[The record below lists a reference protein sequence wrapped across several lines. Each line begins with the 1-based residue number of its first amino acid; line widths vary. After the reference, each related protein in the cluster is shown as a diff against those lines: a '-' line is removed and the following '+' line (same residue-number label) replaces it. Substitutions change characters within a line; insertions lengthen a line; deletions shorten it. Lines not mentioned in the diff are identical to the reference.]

1 MDLLVWKLCVW
12 IFDAVGIFQRLIGSF
27 WLLAPRPGA
36 QQRHHEERE
45 RVAHLNRAKDIQILR
60 EQPFNIVSQ
69 ESKLEKLAPGKDPA
83 RLGGHAGIL
92 GQKERTKEGRGGF
105 PGTAVDYDILSN
117 MPFQEHHWAR
127 EDRRPHLKEK
137 SPRVRKVPAF
147 LCKDFDIVTNKYLDN
162 HSEKLRQEKRV
173 NLMEARPS
181 QSSKACKDG
190 ASGVSTEAQ
199 KVYGCPLMGWVRGID
214 TGFAAACSVSLPG
227 AWPQSEHSCSTPSAD
242 SAPELSA
249 QLWSAT
255 LEYENLLN
263 IQKEQHQLEV
273 RRMEAESF
281 RLRQAGL
288 VESKQRCI
296 ELTGKAYLKAASA
309 DTVILGYKNL
319 GITRFR
325 PCNWCAWAF
334 AALSLV
340 LAFVVESYHS
350 EMADQ
355 PGGLQGLTSL
365 GKQLWAL
372 AQLFRQHNRSRRI
385 EPDGRTISERGR
397 CAIGPAGKVSF
408 QDWTDSVITL
418 CDSSMPGVYEVLE
431 DIVQRQPKIALNIE
445 QVVAWENRIVDYE
458 IAPGSERISDSMKM
472 AALVHMLSQLQ
483 SAYAKAAMEEYQ
495 RIEELSMD
503 REVVRSWLRWTVEP
517 RHQFVA
523 NRGHRIVLEAE
534 DKVSYIEELATGDCG
549 GHGVLRDDVP
559 WDAVSPVKDIGAVG
573 ANEDE
578 QPKPV
583 EDDDGRSDLYQPSS
597 REGEDAE
604 PGIFELGEEQG
615 DLPEEMLHEEFEE
628 VGERLGQR
636 SPIKPTAD
644 EVRQHNI
651 SHIPYRSWCGHCV
664 RGKGRALQHQ
674 QNRASRE
681 EAGRARPRV
690 SMDYFQLGKKSDDS
704 ALPLLAIIDEK
715 SQRVFSV
722 ALPGKGVVHQYNT
735 AIVVK
740 LLKCLGLQDAVL
752 KTDTERSLVALRSAA
767 QLRLPGIGFED
778 AVKGADGFT
787 PYERSTG
794 KKWRIEL
801 PEFGECVWYQP
812 LKGERDRSKL
822 EAKFEPGIY
831 LGIQEG
837 TAMRWIG
844 TAEGVVRTWTI
855 KRKPEEEKWRAD
867 ELSSFVGL
875 PWQLRPRIDAQ
886 PDVRRALPDVRLEI
900 DLPEVDDAGE
910 PPMIEKKKKNYVPR
924 GIYIRRDVEL
934 EAYGYTEGCDGCER
948 ARHGLSHKQHSRVCK
963 ERIMAEMSKSD
974 EGKERVRRIKE
985 REERYIVAVQESE
998 ERKKRSAEEQVECEK
1013 GKSAKSDDPGNV
1025 VDAVLGDVSGQV
1037 SEGAVRN
1044 EAALGGGLDS
1054 DMGTAA
1060 GGGGDDVVLMS
1071 DENSAGDDSAP
1082 AMQIGALHV
1091 MSRGQST
1098 DFKEAVR
1105 EASICETAMLLME
1118 EDIEDR
1124 RLLLQVGAISV
1135 QDAYDLGQP
1144 IIAELFSPPRVS
1156 DEARRRGIG
1165 SGVALD
1171 LTTSDEYG
1179 NPWDFTIAEVRK
1191 RAADLIEEDLD
1202 LSTVPDEDWCT
1213 FVDEVSGKALEAS
1226 KVQAARAEEID
1237 YAQRY
1242 QVWTVVDTD
1251 ECYKATG
1258 KPPISTRWI
1267 DLDKGDINRPNY
1279 RSRLVV
1285 QEVRSSE
1292 IEAIFAATPP
1302 LESIRMLLSL
1312 QRSGNERDHKG
1323 RRKKVMFLDV
1333 RRAHWTAKIFRLVY
1347 VQLPDEAGFCPGIGS
1362 PVLFCN
1368 QTRDLQVT
1376 LHGAVHSLQAGASL
1390 EGYVPAQLQ
1399 MKEEE
1404 QRLLLEAKQKE
1415 LELMSS
1421 LVRVRDQ
1428 QIRELQRVVP
1438 KAREEPEA
1446 RLVAD
1451 LRRDK
1456 AQLEQ
1461 QLLAKDRQ
1469 LAAVQ
1474 GLDPAMSDASALQ
1487 LGAKAIQMFHDSMQM
1502 KQDSAILSR
1511 ENEDL
1516 RKEVESLQ
1524 LRVQELDGRVAEK
1537 RAEVKELTST
1547 ISGKMKRTLQL
1558 EEQVEALQ
1566 RERHLALSGSQFQ
1579 LHKVQEQLAA
1589 AQRESRAAQQLAA
1602 DLKAE
1607 VAERDQRFVRQQAA
1621 CTEHETCAQE
1631 MQQRVEELRGKLAK
1645 AEEAMRQLRQSGAF
1659 KDQLLRDMTEQVQAS
1674 ENKLHSFQMGE
1685 LIAGSRPAG
1694 AFAPPAVEALEAAT
1708 PPKSPRGAPGAKAAE
1723 ELRSASQKSPRR
1735 MSSPDSG
1742 TMSGARLS
1750 SFPAIS
1756 SVLLSESYRPHPGDP
1771 LDQQARATGAWGRG
1785 STRPD
1790 TNTRRFDFRFLCA
1803 TLPRK
1808 LPEEPHPTVRCVV
1821 RTSVSAPRAE
1831 LALRGVALCDTRRKI
1846 RKAEHPLEDPI
1857 ALLCVELLEGLDW
1870 AKCVAWSAVFG
1881 HSYRP
1886 MLT

>member
-1 MDLLVWKLCVW
+1 MAAGPDGSAKHRRAALPVFICEYHDEALRCLHFGIRRFKVPFEGLSMVHLDAHPDLSASTTMPAELVMEDPRQACDALRADLGGIAQWILPAVYAGHLRSVWWVRPDWATQIADGDYGVHVGRCLQPARAPQPRHACSRAVPGPGRDLGEQGSGHASGQVEAVEAIKISCPQPYFVEDEIYAAESELRNAKPLRLLVSTLPGATSELPGGQDGSPW
-12 IFDAVGIFQRLIGSF
+12 ILDICFDFFACGNPFLTQVRPDIADAFAEVLNGAAFRQGPASDPMALREDCGRFEAAYAAVLEAAMLGKIRDDDLKGGYKADGDELDDRARYQLKVVLQFLQEKELIEALVALESETGVKYCAPRPERNADGDLPVAGILQSSLDMFSRTSAPEAEVDADSKAAEEALQALSGGACCTGPCEDLSGPEPYSANVTAVCWAGAGLSDLRVIVATVDRRLRLLAGEAVVEYSDLSSPPLGLAAAGEELLVPLGLEIAAPKPRTTMGGETQRLRLALQNGAWEFQRLQSF
-27 WLLAPRPGA
+27 KDHQKQVTCIRFSPDGQHFVTISRDRVANFYRSKSEVASGDFELLGTRTMAGEVTAVCWLDKTTSVLAARDDHELHYFEMG
-36 QQRHHEERE
+36 QKVEERLSVSSLSDGE
-45 RVAHLNRAKDIQILR
+45 DEEGQGNVRVATSKSGFSSSSGEAEEPAQGKARQISEKSEKSGFSDSSSEEEEEAAGGEAVAASKSGRSGLSASSSEESAHVEPINVQVIKAELR
-60 EQPFNIVSQ
+60 PELTGQLIP
-69 ESKLEKLAPGKDPA
+69 LPGKLSAADSAALAVQNA
-83 RLGGHAGIL
+83 R
-92 GQKERTKEGRGGF
+92 RSSVTKKAAPSLRAF
-105 PGTAVDYDILSN
+105 ND
-117 MPFQEHHWAR
+117 Q
-127 EDRRPHLKEK
+127 RRK
-137 SPRVRKVPAF
+137 S
-147 LCKDFDIVTNKYLDN
+147 
-162 HSEKLRQEKRV
+162 
-173 NLMEARPS
+173 
-181 QSSKACKDG
+181 
-190 ASGVSTEAQ
+190 ASGPGGGGSKT
-199 KVYGCPLMGWVRGID
+199 
-214 TGFAAACSVSLPG
+214 TGRRQSRVVVADDEVGGAAEKIERQRRMSMRPAGPDPPKSGSAVPEPPRAASQAPSNALSLPG
-227 AWPQSEHSCSTPSAD
+227 ALPDTSPSPLQPASPTNSHAMTVFSRRTSVAPKMSQNSSAGSQRTLRGWQKFKAELVPNCRLIIRSKIFLLIMFAALLMALFLPDIWILADRDTNTDLDILLTIIFLMFAFEFVIQCIGMRQTYINSFFFYMDILGAFSLLLDMNYIGIQAMLQS
-242 SAPELSA
+242 
-249 QLWSAT
+249 
-255 LEYENLLN
+255 
-263 IQKEQHQLEV
+263 
-273 RRMEAESF
+273 
-281 RLRQAGL
+281 
-288 VESKQRCI
+288 
-296 ELTGKAYLKAASA
+296 KAYLKAASA

-355 PGGLQGLTSL
+355 PGG
-365 GKQLWAL
+365 
-372 AQLFRQHNRSRRI
+372 I
-385 EPDGRTISERGR
+385 EPDGRTISDRGR
-397 CAIGPAGKVSF
+397 CAIGPAGK
-408 QDWTDSVITL
+408 
-418 CDSSMPGVYEVLE
+418 
-431 DIVQRQPKIALNIE
+431 
-445 QVVAWENRIVDYE
+445 
-458 IAPGSERISDSMKM
+458 APSG
-472 AALVHMLSQLQ
+472 LSQLQ

-495 RIEELSMD
+495 RQCNPPTSPQIEELSMD

-517 RHQFVA
+517 RHQFVLHIRLRIMIMKHRTLVA

-534 DKVSYIEELATGDCG
+534 DKVSYIEELATGERMRLYQVD
-549 GHGVLRDDVP
+549 GVYVQKLV
-559 WDAVSPVKDIGAVG
+559 VLVG

-801 PEFGECVWYQP
+801 PEFG
-812 LKGERDRSKL
+812 
-822 EAKFEPGIY
+822 IY

-855 KRKPEEEKWRAD
+855 KRKPEEEKW
-867 ELSSFVGL
+867 
-875 PWQLRPRIDAQ
+875 IDAQ

-1135 QDAYDLGQP
+1135 QDAYDLG
-1144 IIAELFSPPRVS
+1144 
-1156 DEARRRGIG
+1156 

-1191 RAADLIEEDLD
+1191 REEDLD

-1323 RRKKVMFLDV
+1323 RRKK
-1333 RRAHWTAKIFRLVY
+1333 
-1347 VQLPDEAGFCPGIGS
+1347 
-1362 PVLFCN
+1362 
-1368 QTRDLQVT
+1368 
-1376 LHGAVHSLQAGASL
+1376 
-1390 EGYVPAQLQ
+1390 
-1399 MKEEE
+1399 
-1404 QRLLLEAKQKE
+1404 
-1415 LELMSS
+1415 
-1421 LVRVRDQ
+1421 
-1428 QIRELQRVVP
+1428 
-1438 KAREEPEA
+1438 
-1446 RLVAD
+1446 
-1451 LRRDK
+1451 
-1456 AQLEQ
+1456 
-1461 QLLAKDRQ
+1461 
-1469 LAAVQ
+1469 
-1474 GLDPAMSDASALQ
+1474 
-1487 LGAKAIQMFHDSMQM
+1487 
-1502 KQDSAILSR
+1502 
-1511 ENEDL
+1511 
-1516 RKEVESLQ
+1516 
-1524 LRVQELDGRVAEK
+1524 
-1537 RAEVKELTST
+1537 
-1547 ISGKMKRTLQL
+1547 
-1558 EEQVEALQ
+1558 
-1566 RERHLALSGSQFQ
+1566 
-1579 LHKVQEQLAA
+1579 
-1589 AQRESRAAQQLAA
+1589 
-1602 DLKAE
+1602 
-1607 VAERDQRFVRQQAA
+1607 
-1621 CTEHETCAQE
+1621 
-1631 MQQRVEELRGKLAK
+1631 
-1645 AEEAMRQLRQSGAF
+1645 
-1659 KDQLLRDMTEQVQAS
+1659 
-1674 ENKLHSFQMGE
+1674 
-1685 LIAGSRPAG
+1685 
-1694 AFAPPAVEALEAAT
+1694 
-1708 PPKSPRGAPGAKAAE
+1708 
-1723 ELRSASQKSPRR
+1723 
-1735 MSSPDSG
+1735 
-1742 TMSGARLS
+1742 
-1750 SFPAIS
+1750 
-1756 SVLLSESYRPHPGDP
+1756 
-1771 LDQQARATGAWGRG
+1771 
-1785 STRPD
+1785 
-1790 TNTRRFDFRFLCA
+1790 
-1803 TLPRK
+1803 
-1808 LPEEPHPTVRCVV
+1808 
-1821 RTSVSAPRAE
+1821 
-1831 LALRGVALCDTRRKI
+1831 
-1846 RKAEHPLEDPI
+1846 
-1857 ALLCVELLEGLDW
+1857 
-1870 AKCVAWSAVFG
+1870 
-1881 HSYRP
+1881 
-1886 MLT
+1886 